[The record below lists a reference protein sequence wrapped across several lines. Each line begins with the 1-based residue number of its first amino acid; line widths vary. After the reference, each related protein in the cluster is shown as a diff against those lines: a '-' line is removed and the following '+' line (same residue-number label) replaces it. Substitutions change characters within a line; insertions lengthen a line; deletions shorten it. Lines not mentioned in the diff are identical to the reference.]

1 VNRKWIGILVAVV
14 FAAFG
19 TVVLIG
25 YVRSA
30 EERAL
35 EGQESAEVLVVAEPV
50 AAGSSAEEIAGKV
63 ATELVPAKVQAPG
76 SVASL
81 QEIAGRVAAVDLVPG
96 EQLLA
101 ARFVA
106 PEAYATM
113 DDFAIPDGMVEVT
126 ISLSPERAV
135 GGALRQGDLVAVF
148 ASFDPFDL
156 DGVEPGDEEVVINV
170 QDVVDLENILGS
182 TPQSAQ
188 TPNSTHLVIHKVV
201 VTNVQVE
208 RLPTDEENPT
218 DGDAGVAL
226 APTGNLLVTLAMAPP
241 NAERF
246 VFTAEFGTVWL
257 AHEAETA
264 TETGTRIQTRNTVYE
279 DVASS
284 GVTP

>member
-1 VNRKWIGILVAVV
+1 VNRKWIGVFVAVV

-35 EGQESAEVLVVAEPV
+35 EGQESSEVLVVSAPV
-50 AAGSSAEEIAGKV
+50 AAGSHADEIADKV
-63 ATELVPAKVQAPG
+63 ATELVPSKVQAPG
-76 SVASL
+76 SVVSL

-96 EQLLA
+96 EQILTS
-101 ARFVA
+101 RFVA
-106 PEAYATM
+106 PETYAEV
-113 DDFAIPDGMVEVT
+113 DDVAVPDGMVEVT
-126 ISLSPERAV
+126 VSLSPERAV
-135 GGALRQGDLVAVF
+135 GGALRRGDLVAVL
-148 ASFDPFDL
+148 ASFVPFDL
-156 DGVEPGDEEVVINV
+156 DGEEPGDEEVVINV
-170 QDVVDLENILGS
+170 QDVVDLENNRGA

-208 RLPTDEENPT
+208 RLPNDEEERT
-218 DGDAGVAL
+218 DGDSGVAL
-226 APTGNLLVTLAMAPP
+226 APTGNLLVTLAMDPP

-257 AHEAETA
+257 ALESETA
-264 TETGTRIQTRNTVYE
+264 GETGTRIQTRNTVY
-279 DVASS
+279 DDGAA